1 MDDVSGRRSA
11 KLMLKK
17 YMVDQLKEGMIV
29 GQAVHK
35 EDMSVLLG
43 EGTVLNQQMI
53 DSLSERNIVSIQIK
67 EDDPEEEAPAPI
79 PKAVQPQGG
88 KVKTIPVK
96 ETILDTGYVKEYDAC
111 FIELK
116 SLYEVTKAHG
126 SVDKDSAETLAQ
138 NILPLCSG
146 AKAVAHIHNMTV
158 SGEYLIHH
166 SLHVAILAGLMGKW
180 LKMSRKDQLRLI
192 TAGFLIDIGNLRID
206 QAILD
211 KEGVLTP
218 DERKIMQRHPNFG
231 HEFIMAGEL
240 GKDKQIAEAVLQ
252 NHERNDGSGYPEG
265 LVKAQI
271 GDFARILAIMDMYDA
286 MASNRSYAKKRS
298 PFEVFN
304 ILSDDIMKGRL
315 DTDYGFRFIRR
326 VCHSLNGNWVKLSN
340 GEAGKIIYIDE
351 SRLAS
356 LPVVQTMDGEF
367 IDLNIRTDIK
377 IEYLLTSREIEEE

>member
-1 MDDVSGRRSA
+1 
-11 KLMLKK
+11 MLKK
-17 YMVDQLKEGMIV
+17 YAVDQLKEGMVV
-29 GQAVHK
+29 GQAVYK

-53 DSLSERNIVSIQIK
+53 DSLSERNIVSVEIR
-67 EDDPEEEAPAPI
+67 EEGGEEGPSPM
-79 PKAVQPQGG
+79 PQKPQGVQG
-88 KVKTIPVK
+88 AAAKIIPLK
-96 ETILDTGYVKEYDAC
+96 EPILDEGYVKDYGDC

-116 SLYEVTKAHG
+116 SLFEVTKAHG

-158 SGEYLIHH
+158 KGEYTIHH

-180 LKMSRKDQLRLI
+180 LKMPQKDQLRLI
-192 TAGFLIDIGNLRID
+192 TAGSLILIGNLRIE
-206 QAILD
+206 QAMLD

-218 DERKIMQRHPNFG
+218 DERKIMQEHPKFG
-231 HEFIMAGEL
+231 HELIMAGGL
-240 GKDKQIAEAVLQ
+240 GEDKEIAEAVLQ
-252 NHERNDGSGYPEG
+252 YHERGDGSGYPRG
-265 LVKAQI
+265 LVKEEI
-271 GDFARILAIMDMYDA
+271 GKFARVLAIMDMYDA
-286 MASNRSYAKKRS
+286 MASDRSYAKKRS

-304 ILSDDIMKGRL
+304 ILSDDIMNGQL
-315 DTDYGFRFIRR
+315 DTEFGFRFIRR

-351 SRLAS
+351 SRLAA

-367 IDLNIRTDIK
+367 MDLNLRTDVK
-377 IEYLLTSREIEEE
+377 VEYLLTSREIEEE

>member
-1 MDDVSGRRSA
+1 
-11 KLMLKK
+11 MLKK
-17 YMVDQLKEGMIV
+17 YAVDQLKEGMVV
-29 GQAVHK
+29 GQAVYK

-53 DSLSERNIVSIQIK
+53 DSLSERNIVSVEIR
-67 EDDPEEEAPAPI
+67 EEGGEEGPSPM
-79 PKAVQPQGG
+79 PQKPQGVQG
-88 KVKTIPVK
+88 AAAKIIPLK
-96 ETILDTGYVKEYDAC
+96 EPILDEGYVKEYGDC

-116 SLYEVTKAHG
+116 SLFEVTKAHG

-158 SGEYLIHH
+158 KGEYTIHH

-180 LKMSRKDQLRLI
+180 LKMPQKDQLRLI
-192 TAGFLIDIGNLRID
+192 TAGFLILIGNLRIE
-206 QAILD
+206 QAMLD

-218 DERKIMQRHPNFG
+218 DERKIMQEHPKFG
-231 HEFIMAGEL
+231 HELIMAGGL
-240 GKDKQIAEAVLQ
+240 GEDKEIAEAVLQ
-252 NHERNDGSGYPEG
+252 YHERGDGSGYPRG
-265 LVKAQI
+265 LVKEEI
-271 GDFARILAIMDMYDA
+271 GKFARILAIMDMYDA
-286 MASNRSYAKKRS
+286 MASDRSYAKKRS

-304 ILSDDIMKGRL
+304 ILSDDIMNGQL
-315 DTDYGFRFIRR
+315 DTEFGFRFIRR

-351 SRLAS
+351 SRLAA

-367 IDLNIRTDIK
+367 MDLNLRTDVK
-377 IEYLLTSREIEEE
+377 VEYLLTSREIEEE